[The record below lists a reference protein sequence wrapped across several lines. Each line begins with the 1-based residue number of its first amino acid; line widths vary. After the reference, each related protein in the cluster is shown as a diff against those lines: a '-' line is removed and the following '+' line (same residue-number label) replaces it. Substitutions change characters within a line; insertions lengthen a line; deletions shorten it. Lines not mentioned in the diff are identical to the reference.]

1 MFIIGNMEEII
12 KEQYNELET
21 DTLPVE
27 VVNGE
32 VVDSKEEGIKKAERE
47 ALEREYLKR
56 KLEMSEWAENKK
68 LLQGAPPTDNQLET
82 IFDRL
87 RRGMTLQKALKD
99 ICSYQTWCRW
109 KEKYPVVLAMEE
121 EARQQRI
128 WDLQAKQQRIA
139 DGEGMDGNVVSD
151 DKDTMRRIT
160 RAKLRIDT
168 YQQEINRYD
177 RLTEMRNGKQ
187 EKNST
192 LVPIQ
197 INVGYGR
204 KQV

>member
-1 MFIIGNMEEII
+1 MGFSMDII
-12 KEQYNELET
+12 KEQYNEL
-21 DTLPVE
+21 DNDLLPVD
-27 VVNGE
+27 VIQGE
-32 VVDSKEEGIKKAERE
+32 VVDDKEKLMEKAERE
-47 ALEREYLKR
+47 AVEREYLKR
-56 KLEMSEWAENKK
+56 KLEMAEWAENKK
-68 LLQGAPPTDNQLET
+68 LLQNSAPTDNQLDV

-87 RRGMTLQKALKD
+87 RRGFTLQKALKD
-99 ICSYQTWCRW
+99 ICSYATWCKW
-109 KEKYPVVLAMEE
+109 KEKYPVLLAMEE

-177 RLTEMRNGKQ
+177 RLTEARNAKN
-187 EKNST
+187 EKNGT

-204 KQV
+204 KQI

>member
-1 MFIIGNMEEII
+1 MDII
-12 KEQYNELET
+12 KEQYNEL
-21 DTLPVE
+21 DNDLLPVD
-27 VVNGE
+27 VIQGE
-32 VVDSKEEGIKKAERE
+32 VVDDKEKLMEKAERE
-47 ALEREYLKR
+47 AVEREYLKR
-56 KLEMSEWAENKK
+56 KLEMAEWAENKK
-68 LLQGAPPTDNQLET
+68 LLQNSAPTDNQLDV

-87 RRGMTLQKALKD
+87 RRGFTLQKALKD
-99 ICSYQTWCRW
+99 ICSYATWCKW
-109 KEKYPVVLAMEE
+109 KEKYPVLLAMEE

-177 RLTEMRNGKQ
+177 RLTEARNAKN
-187 EKNST
+187 EKNGT

-204 KQV
+204 KQI

>member
-1 MFIIGNMEEII
+1 MFIMGFSMDII
-12 KEQYNELET
+12 KEQYNEL
-21 DTLPVE
+21 DNDLLPVD
-27 VVNGE
+27 VIQGE
-32 VVDSKEEGIKKAERE
+32 VVDDKEKLMEKAERE
-47 ALEREYLKR
+47 AVEREYLKR
-56 KLEMSEWAENKK
+56 KLEMAEWAENKK
-68 LLQGAPPTDNQLET
+68 LLQNSAPTDNQLDV

-87 RRGMTLQKALKD
+87 RRGFTLQKALKD
-99 ICSYQTWCRW
+99 ICSYATWCKW
-109 KEKYPVVLAMEE
+109 KEKYPVLLAMEE

-177 RLTEMRNGKQ
+177 RLTEARNAKN
-187 EKNST
+187 EKNGT

-204 KQV
+204 KQI